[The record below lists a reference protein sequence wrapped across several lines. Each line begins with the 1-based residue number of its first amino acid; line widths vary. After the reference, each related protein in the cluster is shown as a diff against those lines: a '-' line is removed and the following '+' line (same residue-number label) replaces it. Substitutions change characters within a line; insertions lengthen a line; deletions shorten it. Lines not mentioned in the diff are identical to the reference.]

1 MKLSDRDYNQLT
13 AIEIKEWE
21 SVKQREKLRIGNT
34 EFKKSLY
41 HDYPKAV
48 RHYLS
53 LFPNNH
59 LDTMLLREEIKLKK
73 LIDEFS
79 KLLDNPSNGEREI
92 LNFIK
97 DMNAYFIV
105 GSILSS
111 YNFGHHNA
119 FVFPE
124 FPLGTLYRV
133 DYLAIGRGSGGY
145 EFVFIEFENSYG
157 RIVKNNGEFGAII
170 RKGISQVSDWDDWI
184 EENFQNMSELLSNLK
199 NPRDDLPKE
208 FYKLDKSRIHY
219 AVVAGRRHNYT
230 EKTYRLRRK
239 ERKNKKITLLHYD
252 NLVDY
257 STNLIG
263 KSTY

>member
-1 MKLSDRDYNQLT
+1 MKLLDRDYNQLT
-13 AIEIKEWE
+13 EIEIKEWE
-21 SVKQREKLRIGNT
+21 SVKQKEKLRIGNS

-41 HDYPKAV
+41 HEYPIAV

-59 LDTMLLREEIKLKK
+59 LDTMLLREEEKLKH
-73 LIDEFS
+73 LINDFLR
-79 KLLDNPSNGEREI
+79 LLNNSSNGEREI

-97 DMNAYFIV
+97 DKNAYLIV
-105 GSILSS
+105 GSILSN

-124 FPLGTLYRV
+124 FPLGASFRV
-133 DYLAIGRGSGGY
+133 DYLAVGRSSGGY
-145 EFVFIEFENSYG
+145 EFIFIEFETSYG
-157 RIVKNNGEFGAII
+157 RIVKNNGEFGEII
-170 RKGISQVSDWDDWI
+170 RKGISQVTDWDNWI
-184 EENFQNMSELLSNLK
+184 DENFQNLSELFGKLK
-199 NPRDDLPKE
+199 NPRDQLPKE

-219 AVVAGRRHNYT
+219 AVVAGRREHYT

-239 ERKNKKITLLHYD
+239 ERENRKITLLHYD